1 MTRDVSKSRNTSD
14 ARDMCQAHDNY
25 VDMYVIAFR
34 QQQQQQR
41 HAVYVIRTLIVYS
54 LAVLAAATEGV
65 TSAAAHR
72 ARQQRALVVIVE
84 NARFLLSLG
93 HHFAAISGEQAHGVS
108 CCCTGDA
115 MTAAV
120 EPDRTVR
127 FVRAKCTDVL
137 FAVTDQ
143 LDVIL
148 LSLISSM

>member
-1 MTRDVSKSRNTSD
+1 MTK
-14 ARDMCQAHDNY
+14 
-25 VDMYVIAFR
+25 FR
-34 QQQQQQR
+34 QQQQQR
-41 HAVYVIRTLIVYS
+41 HAVSVIRTLVVYS

-108 CCCTGDA
+108 CCCTGDGDA

-120 EPDRTVR
+120 DQTRPCALCEPNVQTS
-127 FVRAKCTDVL
+127 C
-137 FAVTDQ
+137 
-143 LDVIL
+143 L